1 MRCRVNLEKKGDIR
15 HKMKT
20 ESHKKPQSIDEYIDP
35 FPAEIAAKLVQMRRA
50 IRQAAPKATEV
61 ISYGMPAF
69 KQNRVL
75 VYFAAAKK
83 HLGFYPTSGP
93 IEIFKKDLKS
103 YNTSKGAV
111 QFPLEKALPIA
122 LIKKI
127 VRYRQAE
134 DERLHQ
140 TTATAGFLA
149 TLGAPAR
156 RALQGKGITSEKK
169 LAQYTEEEIL
179 SLHGL
184 GPSSMPKLK
193 AALKTVG
200 LSFKS
205 KK

>member
-1 MRCRVNLEKKGDIR
+1 
-15 HKMKT
+15 MKAG
-20 ESHKKPQSIDEYIDP
+20 SGKKPQSIDEYIDS
-35 FPAEIAAKLVQMRRA
+35 FPEEIALKLIQMRQA

-75 VYFAAAKK
+75 VYFAAARK
-83 HLGFYPTSGP
+83 HIGFYPTSGP
-93 IEIFKKDLKS
+93 IEVFKTDLRS
-103 YNTSKGAV
+103 YSTSKGAI

-127 VRYRQAE
+127 VRYRLAE

-140 TTATAGFLA
+140 ATATTGFLT
-149 TLGAPAR
+149 TLSAPAV

-169 LAQYTEEEIL
+169 LARYTEKEIL

-184 GPSSMPKLK
+184 GPGSLPKLK
-193 AALKTVG
+193 TALKKAG
-200 LSFKS
+200 LSFKPG
-205 KK
+205 K